1 MIRPVKPIGPPP
13 FIDPIEGEWCRAFN
27 AEENRALDDNKAK
40 LEFSVSAIRNVPRR
54 RLIVCTMNY
63 SEKYDPDYKRP
74 PSASDIDSIFEA
86 AQRIIKSWNW

>member
-1 MIRPVKPIGPPP
+1 MIKPFKPIGPPP

-27 AEENRALDDNKAK
+27 IEENRALDDNKAK
-40 LEFSVSAIRNVPRR
+40 LDVLRQRDKKRTE
-54 RLIVCTMNY
+54 
-63 SEKYDPDYKRP
+63 EKINSLYDELQRKIDPDYKRP